1 MQLKYRKD
9 FQWVISE
16 LATFRFGAVLVP
28 LYDTLGKQAQTFS
41 LNQVE
46 AEIVICDT
54 AVKATGLSIKNS
66 VKYFFNYFCNN
77 H

>member
-54 AVKATGLSIKNS
+54 AVKAIGLSIKNS